1 MEIKLT
7 VHFIGAGPGDPEL
20 ITLKGKKLLEQCSIC
35 FFAGSIIPEE
45 ILSHCGPSTKKI
57 NTAPLSLSQI
67 IEKIEKFHNEGHEI
81 ARLHSGDLS
90 IWSAVNEQIRE
101 LIKLKIPFSMTPGV
115 TSFSAAASSL
125 KQELT
130 KPQIAQSIVLTRTE
144 GRASKMPENETLEN
158 FAKTGAILAIHLSI
172 HDIAKVVKKV
182 KPFYNG
188 SCPVKVVWK
197 ASWPEE
203 QIIHSDLSN
212 IEKAIPEYMDRTALI
227 LIGPHLDTA
236 NFTASKLYDETYDRR
251 FREIDATGRN
261 HK

>member
-1 MEIKLT
+1 M
-7 VHFIGAGPGDPEL
+7 
-20 ITLKGKKLLEQCSIC
+20 
-35 FFAGSIIPEE
+35 
-45 ILSHCGPSTKKI
+45 
-57 NTAPLSLSQI
+57 
-67 IEKIEKFHNEGHEI
+67 
-81 ARLHSGDLS
+81 
-90 IWSAVNEQIRE
+90 NEQIRE
-101 LIKLKIPFSMTPGV
+101 LIKLEIPFSMTPGV

-144 GRASKMPENETLEN
+144 GRASKMPENETLEI
-158 FAKTGAILAIHLSI
+158 FAKSGAILAIHLSI

>member
-20 ITLKGKKLLEQCSIC
+20 ITLKGKKLLEKCSIC

-67 IEKIEKFHNEGHEI
+67 IKKIEKFHNEGHEI

-144 GRASKMPENETLEN
+144 GLSL
-158 FAKTGAILAIHLSI
+158 IHI
-172 HDIAKVVKKV
+172 
-182 KPFYNG
+182 
-188 SCPVKVVWK
+188 
-197 ASWPEE
+197 
-203 QIIHSDLSN
+203 
-212 IEKAIPEYMDRTALI
+212 
-227 LIGPHLDTA
+227 
-236 NFTASKLYDETYDRR
+236 
-251 FREIDATGRN
+251 
-261 HK
+261 